1 MYIQIYITEEI
12 TGTLPDMKAPA
23 TDILKDLQ
31 TLKSK
36 VDNIQAS
43 VDKILETQKEL
54 LHHLSKA
61 DASLDS
67 AGALDSLP
75 DVLVLLSLPSSLRK
89 TVITV
94 ARIGETTADEISKE
108 TKRKRAMESAYANQL
123 TRLGYLEKRR
133 IGRKTYFRLKRSLPA
148 QVI

>member
-12 TGTLPDMKAPA
+12 TGMLSNMKAPA
-23 TDILKDLQ
+23 TDIVKDLQ
-31 TLKSK
+31 TLKTK

-54 LHHLSKA
+54 LQQLSKA
-61 DASLDS
+61 KSSLDS
-67 AGALDSLP
+67 TEALDSLP
-75 DVLVLLSLPSSLRK
+75 DVLVLLSLPSSLRQ
-89 TVITV
+89 TIITI
-94 ARIGETTADEISKE
+94 ARIGESTADEISKE

-133 IGRKTYFRLKRSLPA
+133 IGRKTYFRLKHSLPA